1 MKGRG
6 GMRTGAGR
14 KGMWQNGE
22 TQTIRV
28 PVALKDDLVTL
39 GQQLDRGRGVIAGKV
54 RIQLEAVLAHWQA
67 ESSLHPEESWQPVRK
82 LLGELET
89 ILAETYCQGRGRHG
103 MGADQNQHRHQHQNQ
118 HPCSSAEFSGATP
131 DIVSDLEPAIDV
143 SVS

>member
-6 GMRTGAGR
+6 GMRAGAGR

-103 MGADQNQHRHQHQNQ
+103 MGADQHQ